1 MILKKHYLEKLT
13 VIFAIKEDY
22 DHREVY
28 YYENRRFEGE
38 LHMYYDDKK
47 QQLESIERFKNGKM
61 CDRNHI
67 DLNQFNK
74 GIIFASNVE
83 QLAGR

>member
-47 QQLESIERFKNGKM
+47 QQLESIERFKNGKKEKHEFFLG
-61 CDRNHI
+61 RNLI
-67 DLNQFNK
+67 TTRILS
-74 GIIFASNVE
+74 I
-83 QLAGR
+83 L